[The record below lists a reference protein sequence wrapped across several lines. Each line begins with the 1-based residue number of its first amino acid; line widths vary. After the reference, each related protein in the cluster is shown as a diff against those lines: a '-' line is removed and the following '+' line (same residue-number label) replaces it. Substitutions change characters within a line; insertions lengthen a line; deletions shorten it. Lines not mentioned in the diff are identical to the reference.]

1 MLSIL
6 TLLSFWMKPDSGE
19 KINLGLTIL
28 LAFSVFM
35 LLIAESMPST
45 SFHVPIIGEFPINCR
60 RKEMLPMKFEKSKN
74 KKQE

>member
-1 MLSIL
+1 MLSVL

-35 LLIAESMPST
+35 LLIAERMPST
-45 SFHVPIIGEFPINCR
+45 SFHVPIIGEYERDNACPFLYFNWNN
-60 RKEMLPMKFEKSKN
+60 S
-74 KKQE
+74 